1 MQRGVTGHDVFLFLS
16 KFLDLLL
23 APLTWAFLLLLAAL
37 LLRRRGRLAWGL
49 VLLATVELAT
59 FSLPTVADALMRFTE
74 GSAPR
79 TMRDGEPYD
88 VVVVLGGV
96 MEARAPW
103 MDDGRDLTGAAERI
117 TRALELLRAGQ
128 ARQVLISGGDANPGP
143 PGSSEAEELG
153 AMLRTW
159 GVEPDRIV
167 VETSSRN
174 TRENALESA
183 RVVAEHGWR
192 RLLLVTSAAH
202 MPRALG
208 CFHRV
213 GLRPDALP
221 VDYRGGAPGTVDP
234 SGWWPRSANLDLST
248 EALRELAGRLVYR
261 VRGYTAD

>member
-1 MQRGVTGHDVFLFLS
+1 VFLFLS

-23 APLTWAFLLLLAAL
+23 APLSWAILLALAGV

-49 VLLATVELAT
+49 VLLAAVDLVA
-59 FSLPTVADALMRFTE
+59 FSLPSVADALMRFTE

-79 TMRDGEPYD
+79 TMSDGEPYD
-88 VVVVLGGV
+88 VAIVLGGV
-96 MEARAPW
+96 MESRAIW
-103 MDDGRDLTGAAERI
+103 MDDGRDLSGAAERI
-117 TRALELLRAGQ
+117 TRTFELLREGR

-143 PGSSEAEELG
+143 AGTSEAEEL
-153 AMLRTW
+153 AALLRAW

-174 TRENALESA
+174 TRENAMESA

-221 VDYRGGAPGTVDP
+221 VDYRGGAPGAVDP
-234 SGWWPRSANLDLST
+234 SGWWPRSANLELST
-248 EALRELAGRLVYR
+248 QALRELAGRLVYR